1 MLRNNSR
8 INPIPSYLL
17 TKMIQK
23 LTENIYLL
31 TLGPL
36 LTNNYLFIK
45 NSNAILIDCTQST
58 PILNLIEKLTQEQNI
73 KLKAILLTHGHVDHI
88 CGTYTISKKF
98 NITPLMNQQDQI
110 QLKISEQIYQEYGF
124 TEFNLFEYQHIE
136 NGKIKIDQ
144 IDIEVIHTPG
154 HTQGSLCFLIDN
166 ILFSGDTIFKNSI
179 GRTDLIGGCL
189 ETLLNSIK
197 EKILKLPEQTI
208 ILPGHGPITTLKEE
222 LKSNPFIINPI

>member
-1 MLRNNSR
+1 
-8 INPIPSYLL
+8 
-17 TKMIQK
+17 
-23 LTENIYLL
+23 
-31 TLGPL
+31 
-36 LTNNYLFIK
+36 
-45 NSNAILIDCTQST
+45 
-58 PILNLIEKLTQEQNI
+58 
-73 KLKAILLTHGHVDHI
+73 
-88 CGTYTISKKF
+88 
-98 NITPLMNQQDQI
+98 MNQQDQI
-110 QLKISEQIYQEYGF
+110 QLKISEQIYQQYGF